1 MCKNFLPPC
10 PRCGGRIMVEPEIE
24 GNSEFCVLCGY
35 RHDSI
40 KTLKRKDLWDLTES
54 DKELEKVS

>member
-1 MCKNFLPPC
+1 
-10 PRCGGRIMVEPEIE
+10 MVEPEIE

-40 KTLKRKDLWDLTES
+40 KTLKRKNLWDLTES
-54 DKELEKVS
+54 NKELEKVS